1 MINKIASLSIKIKI
15 TFTIFFIILF
25 FSIGMIYT
33 AKITLI
39 KNLTSSS
46 INITKDLIKVNETF
60 IIKSLLEDDYWSIY
74 EVLKSLS
81 NLDVIKSIGLIDN
94 KNIIIAHT
102 QTNKYSINQKF
113 DLHNFKGTKIPLMS
127 ENLKLGTFVIT
138 INKNAVNFLFKN
150 IDKNLIISMIILVF
164 ISFLIAYFI
173 SYRIIKRLD
182 ILSYNAKQIQGGH
195 LNKIIKYKSLEKD
208 EISMFQE
215 SMQIILNQL
224 NNSILSEQNL
234 KVFYHEILRG
244 LSELVIISDEEF
256 FILYHNKH
264 NIKNLIC
271 IDTKFRDHILTKIKQ
286 NLDVKINKFILELE
300 PNNKEKLY
308 LYTICEHINNRYS
321 FSFTDIT
328 KIKTLEE
335 KQQLVSSFELIGEIS
350 SSVVHEIKNHLQP
363 IKLLVEQDSPDKED
377 HNRIIKIIKKIDYLI
392 NGFLNTGKPI
402 DKTLSVTIYINS
414 IIKEKL
420 SLFSNEIRT
429 KNIKIYENYMK
440 NIHILLRYNDCEI
453 IIVNLLKNA
462 IEASPEGG
470 IISIKTF
477 KKNDYMGF
485 KIVNQGENIDKKIIK
500 NISKPFFTTKNEGS
514 GIGLYTTYK
523 IVYLYGGFIDVAS
536 AINKTSFS
544 VYLPKK
550 DKS

>member
-1 MINKIASLSIKIKI
+1 MINKLVSLSIKIKI

-33 AKITLI
+33 AKITLT

-46 INITKDLIKVNETF
+46 VNITKDLIKVNETF

-81 NLDVIKSIGLIDN
+81 NLEVIKSIGLINN
-94 KNIIIAHT
+94 KNIVIAHT
-102 QTNKYSINQKF
+102 QTDKYSIYQKF

-127 ENLKLGTFVIT
+127 ENLKLGTFVVT
-138 INKNAVNFLFKN
+138 INKDAVNFLFKN
-150 IDKNLIISMIILVF
+150 IDKNLIIAMIILVF

-182 ILSYNAKQIQGGH
+182 ILSYNAKQIQDGH
-195 LNKIIKYKSLEKD
+195 LDKIINYKSLEKD

-224 NNSILSEQNL
+224 NSSISNEQNL

-244 LSELVIISDEEF
+244 LNELVVISDERF
-256 FILYHNKH
+256 SILYHNEH
-264 NIKNLIC
+264 NFRSLIC
-271 IDTKFRDHILTKIKQ
+271 TNTNFRDDILIKIKQ
-286 NLDVKINKFILELE
+286 NLNEGVNKFILEIK
-300 PNNKEKLY
+300 PDDKEKLY
-308 LYTICEHINNRYS
+308 LYVISEQINNRYS

-335 KQQLVSSFELIGEIS
+335 KQKLVSSFELIGEIS
-350 SSVVHEIKNHLQP
+350 SSVVHEIKNYLQP
-363 IKLLVEQDSPDKED
+363 IKLLVEQDKLDKED

-392 NGFLNTGKPI
+392 NEFLNTGKPI
-402 DKTLSVTIYINS
+402 DKSLSIIIDINS
-414 IIKEKL
+414 IIEEKL
-420 SLFSNEIRT
+420 LLFSNEIKA
-429 KNIKIYENYMK
+429 KNIKILKYYIK
-440 NIHILLRYNDCEI
+440 DVFVLLRYDDCEI
-453 IIVNLLKNA
+453 IVANLLKNA
-462 IEASPEGG
+462 IEASP
-470 IISIKTF
+470 ISGTVSIETF
-477 KKNDYMGF
+477 QKDNYLVF
-485 KIVNQGENIDKKIIK
+485 KIINQGKSIDKKIIK
-500 NISKPFFTTKNEGS
+500 NISKPFVTTKDGGS

-523 IVYLYGGFIDVAS
+523 IVYLYGGFIDVTS

-544 VYLPKK
+544 VYLLKK
-550 DKS
+550 EKS